1 MADYLE
7 IVYRDK
13 LHGAFVTYKNDSERA
28 LVERAKKEPEAFG
41 ILFDKYY
48 DQIYRYILH
57 RTADKDL
64 ADDLTADTFHKALEK
79 LWRFKWMNLPFS
91 AWLYRIALNEVRG
104 YFRKKQKYQNT
115 EIDNESGEEIESY
128 ENPDN
133 RLSEQSLFYRLH
145 QAIKNLDQKYQ
156 EVITLKYFEEMSIK
170 EICGITGKAEGTV
183 KSLIHRGLKLLE
195 NEIDEELYKEFKD
208 E

>member
-13 LHGAFVTYKNDSERA
+13 LHGAFVTYKNDSEKA

-79 LWRFKWMNLPFS
+79 LWRYNWMNLPFS
-91 AWLYRIALNEVRG
+91 AWLYRIAINEVRG
-104 YFRKKQKYQNT
+104 YYRKNKRYQQSELNSVT
-115 EIDNESGEEIESY
+115 EEELNSF

-133 RLSEQSLFYRLH
+133 KISEQ
-145 QAIKNLDQKYQ
+145 
-156 EVITLKYFEEMSIK
+156 T
-170 EICGITGKAEGTV
+170 
-183 KSLIHRGLKLLE
+183 
-195 NEIDEELYKEFKD
+195 
-208 E
+208 